1 MGATIDHAEVRRIAR
16 LARLELTDEQVRQFA
31 VQLSRI
37 LEYFEQL
44 DEVDTEGVEPLA
56 HPLPLTDVTRADQP
70 RAGLAGESALAN
82 APQRQGKFFR
92 VPAVLDSASGA

>member
-16 LARLELTDEQVRQFA
+16 LARLELTDEQVSQFA

-56 HPLPLTDVTRADQP
+56 HPLPITDVTRDDEP
-70 RAGLAGESALAN
+70 RAGLSGEAALAN
-82 APQRQGKFFR
+82 APQREGEFFR
-92 VPAVLDSASGA
+92 VPAVLDPASGA